1 MRMSDDYISP
11 DNIHSALLIIDVQ
24 RDFTLKDGT
33 AEIPGTLQ
41 TVRYIKPLVEAY
53 RKRGYPIIHVIR
65 LYRADGSNVD
75 LCRKKDIENGKE
87 IAIPG
92 SDGAELMD
100 ELKPSP
106 LIRLDSDLLLSSNL
120 QQIGPMEWIMYKPR
134 WGAFY
139 NTALEKHL
147 HSLGVNTVVVCGC
160 NFPNC
165 PRTTIYE
172 ASERDFR
179 IVLAKDATSVVYDLG
194 LEELK
199 NIGVS
204 IMSADECMKWLSSLE
219 VEPRV
224 LANKSA
230 FYDNDHNTD

>member
-1 MRMSDDYISP
+1 LNDDDYIRP
-11 DNIHSALLIIDVQ
+11 DRKHSALIIIDVQ
-24 RDFTLKDGT
+24 HDFTLRGSPT
-33 AEIPGTLQ
+33 EIPGTFQALQ
-41 TVRYIKPLVEAY
+41 YIQPLVQTFRELN
-53 RKRGYPIIHVIR
+53 YPIIHVIR

-75 LCRKKDIENGKE
+75 LCRKKDIENGKQM
-87 IAIPG
+87 AIPG

-106 LIRLDSDLLLSSNL
+106 SMRLESDLLLSGNL
-120 QQIGPMEWIMYKPR
+120 QQIGPMEWIMYKSR

-139 NTALEKHL
+139 NTGLEMHL

-179 IVLAKDATSVVYDLG
+179 IVLVKDATSVIYDLG

-204 IMSADECMKWLSSLE
+204 IMDADACISWLGVPHSKIHRSQ
-219 VEPRV
+219 
-224 LANKSA
+224 
-230 FYDNDHNTD
+230 

>member
-1 MRMSDDYISP
+1 MNSDYYTSP
-11 DNIHSALLIIDVQ
+11 DNNHSVLIIIDVQ
-24 RDFTLKDGT
+24 RDFTLIGSST
-33 AEIPGTLQ
+33 EIPGTFQ
-41 TVRYIKPLVEAY
+41 AVKYIQPLVQAY
-53 RKRGYPIIHVIR
+53 RELGHPVIHVVR

-75 LCRKKDIENGKE
+75 LCRRQEIENGKQMVV
-87 IAIPG
+87 PG
-92 SDGAELMD
+92 DDGAELMD

-106 LIRLDSDLLLSSNL
+106 LVRLDLDLLLSGNL
-120 QQIGPMEWIMYKPR
+120 QQIGPMEWIMYKSR

-179 IVLAKDATSVVYDLG
+179 IVLAKDATSAIYEIG
-194 LEELK
+194 LKELK
-199 NIGVS
+199 NIGVVLME
-204 IMSADECMKWLSSLE
+204 IDACMKWLGLPHPKI
-219 VEPRV
+219 EP
-224 LANKSA
+224 SQ
-230 FYDNDHNTD
+230 